1 MEQIKKRLD
10 RIRKSVILNIRLKT
24 NKEKRDKMKVKNMT
38 NDNGRAIPNQF
49 IIGDL
54 ENHTIYFQSYD
65 SIIIKK
71 SWDKGKLTI
80 ILDERFWNCSRTTSK
95 YRSRF
100 LGETTKETEKK
111 IKSGIYQ
118 LADLNE

>member
-1 MEQIKKRLD
+1 
-10 RIRKSVILNIRLKT
+10 
-24 NKEKRDKMKVKNMT
+24 MKVKNMT